1 MILTL
6 INGFQLFGL
15 FSKVGGHGTPFRW
28 IRMDVNGVFHYERM
42 SNHVTFSQ
50 CVIPS
55 TFN

>member
-1 MILTL
+1 MILAL